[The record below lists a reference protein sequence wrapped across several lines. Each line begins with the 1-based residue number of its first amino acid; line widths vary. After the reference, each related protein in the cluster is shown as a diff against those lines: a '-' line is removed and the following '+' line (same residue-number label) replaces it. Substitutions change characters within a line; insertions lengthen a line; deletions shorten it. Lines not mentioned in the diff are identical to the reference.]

1 MTVPTSSVAKGMA
14 EDAGA
19 LQNERDQLK
28 AELDALKAEHA
39 DLQLLYEATIEH
51 GEAVEDQLAE
61 NNILL
66 QQTQERLEAEL
77 KDAGSYVMSILPA
90 PRAQGPRADWLLVPS
105 TELGGD
111 SFGYHDLDSDHFAIY
126 LIDVCGHGV
135 GAALLSVSIINVLRS
150 CALPDTDFSN
160 PSEVLFKL
168 NNAFP
173 MERQNNMFFTIWYGV
188 YKRST
193 GMLAY
198 ASGGHP
204 AAVLLRKGEDG
215 NVQTSFIG
223 SDEGMVIG
231 AIGDM
236 VFEQDEVRMQSG
248 DRLLV
253 LSDGTYE
260 VEGVDSA
267 VLTLEGLAEEARAA
281 SGPVAGHIY
290 DWLKRLSG
298 QAELPDDYTMIE
310 LAF

>member
-1 MTVPTSSVAKGMA
+1 MTDSFSSDSQTGGYSASMKD
-14 EDAGA
+14 E
-19 LQNERDQLK
+19 LETLR
-28 AELDALKAEHA
+28 AELTELKAEHA

-61 NNILL
+61 NNQLL
-66 QQTQERLEAEL
+66 LDTQRRLEAEL
-77 KDAGSYVMSILPA
+77 ADAGRYVLSILPE
-90 PRAQGPRADWLLVPS
+90 PRSEGPKADWLLVPS

-150 CALPDTDFSN
+150 CALPETDFRI
-160 PSEVLFKL
+160 PSDVLFKL

-188 YKRST
+188 FQRST
-193 GMLAY
+193 GKLSY

-204 AAVLLRKGEDG
+204 AAVLLPAAKDEGAFSLIG
-215 NVQTSFIG
+215 TS
-223 SDEGMVIG
+223 EGMVIG
-231 AIGDM
+231 AIEDM
-236 VFEQDEVRMQSG
+236 TFDQSDVSVRSG

-260 VEGVDSA
+260 VDDLEGN
-267 VLTLEGLAEEARAA
+267 VLSLEGLANAA
-281 SGPVAGHIY
+281 LAANGSIPAHILE
-290 DWLKRLSG
+290 WVQKKSG
-298 QAELPDDYTMIE
+298 QSELPDDYSMIE
-310 LAF
+310 FQF